1 MQVYGIDTVA
11 MGCMTHSQDPQV
23 SPPPPHSEPGPFMP
37 VRTALILL
45 ASVVIGVV
53 TGGLTLLCGTH
64 PAGAVLAGLTS
75 VGASVPVL
83 HALIQ

>member
-1 MQVYGIDTVA
+1 
-11 MGCMTHSQDPQV
+11 MT
-23 SPPPPHSEPGPFMP
+23 

-53 TGGLTLLCGTH
+53 TGGLALLCGTQ
-64 PAGAVLAGLTS
+64 PAGAALAGLTS

>member
-1 MQVYGIDTVA
+1 
-11 MGCMTHSQDPQV
+11 MT
-23 SPPPPHSEPGPFMP
+23 

-53 TGGLTLLCGTH
+53 TGGLTVLCGTQ

>member
-1 MQVYGIDTVA
+1 
-11 MGCMTHSQDPQV
+11 MT
-23 SPPPPHSEPGPFMP
+23 

-45 ASVVIGVV
+45 TSVVIGVV
-53 TGGLTLLCGTH
+53 AGGLTLLCGTQ

>member
-1 MQVYGIDTVA
+1 
-11 MGCMTHSQDPQV
+11 MT
-23 SPPPPHSEPGPFMP
+23 

-53 TGGLTLLCGTH
+53 VGGLTVLCGTQ
-64 PAGAVLAGLTS
+64 PAGAVLAGLTG